1 MRNVDKPDPRRPWIV
16 PGPIKEVTPGPSRRG
31 QPDPLSLRIDTLPSP
46 DAGPGSAAAAAPAGE
61 PSQQALSDFAF
72 DAITDGLA
80 AIRNGEM
87 VVVVDDENRE
97 NEGDLI
103 CAAQFA
109 TPQQINFMAIEARGL
124 ICLAMEGERLDA
136 LDLPLMVD
144 RNTDNNQTAFTVSVD
159 AGPEHGVSTGIS
171 AEDRART
178 IQVAIHPATRPAD
191 LRRPGHIFPLRARSG
206 GVLRRAGHTEAAID
220 LARLAGLFPAGV
232 ICEIQNPDGSMARL
246 PQLVDYARRHGL
258 RLISIA
264 DLIRYRLD
272 TERFV
277 RRQAEADL
285 PSAFG
290 HFRAIGYRNELD
302 GSEHVAIVKGTP
314 QASDGPVLVRVHSE
328 CLTGDAFGSLRCDC
342 RPQLEAALR
351 MIEAA
356 GEGVVVYLRQEGR
369 GIGLINKLRA
379 YSLQD
384 GGLDTVEANERLG
397 FPADL
402 RNYGIGAQILSDLG
416 VQRLRLITNNPRK
429 IAGLGGYGLQVEDRV
444 PLVMDP
450 GLHNASYLQAKR
462 TKLGHLFGQ
471 GPSCPIAGPTALIGW
486 RGEAPAGLL
495 QALQEQLTA
504 LALEHGLRTE
514 QQEDPR
520 LLALL
525 DQPRLALLLSTDLT
539 PPPQDLGGEGLRAIL
554 RRLVE
559 LPGTTHLTL
568 LLGSDPRRL
577 NHPSASL
584 GSATRRLPELSQP
597 LAEAQPLQLDTLIQ
611 WLPEG

>member
-1 MRNVDKPDPRRPWIV
+1 
-16 PGPIKEVTPGPSRRG
+16 
-31 QPDPLSLRIDTLPSP
+31 
-46 DAGPGSAAAAAPAGE
+46 
-61 PSQQALSDFAF
+61 
-72 DAITDGLA
+72 
-80 AIRNGEM
+80 M

-109 TPQQINFMAIEARGL
+109 TPEQINFMATEARGL

-144 RNTDNNQTAFTVSVD
+144 RNTDSNQTAFTVSVD
-159 AGPEHGVSTGIS
+159 AGPENGVSTGIS

-178 IQVAIHPATRPAD
+178 IQVAIHPQTRPAD
-191 LRRPGHIFPLRARSG
+191 LRRPGHIFPLRAKQG
-206 GVLRRAGHTEAAID
+206 GVLKRAGHTEAAVD
-220 LARLAGLFPAGV
+220 LSRLSGLYPAGV
-232 ICEIQNPDGSMARL
+232 ICEIQNVDGSMARL
-246 PQLVDYARRHGL
+246 PQLVDYARRHQL
-258 RLISIA
+258 RLINIA

-277 RRQAEADL
+277 RRQAEAAL

-290 HFRAIGYRNELD
+290 QFRAIGYRNELD
-302 GSEHVAIVKGTP
+302 GSEHVAIVKGQP
-314 QASDGPVLVRVHSE
+314 EQAEGPVLVRVHSE

-402 RNYGIGAQILSDLG
+402 RNYGVGAQILSDLG
-416 VQRLRLITNNPRK
+416 IHRLRLITNNPRK

-444 PLVMDP
+444 PLVMDA
-450 GLHNASYLQAKR
+450 GQHNAAYLQTKQE
-462 TKLGHLFGQ
+462 KLGHLMDSGTASH
-471 GPSCPIAGPTALIGW
+471 GPAAVLAWTMGPHNEPSTAVVAE
-486 RGEAPAGLL
+486 RL
-495 QALQEQLTA
+495 QDLRHWADTHGVV
-504 LALEHGLRTE
+504 LEREEHSRV
-514 QQEDPR
+514 
-520 LLALL
+520 LALL
-525 DQPRLALLLSTDLT
+525 DQPQLAVLVEGGNAALLA
-539 PPPQDLGGEGLRAIL
+539 EGLQRMAAWSSTQS
-554 RRLVE
+554 VS
-559 LPGTTHLTL
+559 L
-568 LLGSDPRRL
+568 LLAPDSQRSA
-577 NHPSASL
+577 HPSNTL
-584 GSATRRLPELSQP
+584 
-597 LAEAQPLQLDTLIQ
+597 EAQRRPLQELQAARPQLRVDAGTLMR
-611 WLPEG
+611 WC